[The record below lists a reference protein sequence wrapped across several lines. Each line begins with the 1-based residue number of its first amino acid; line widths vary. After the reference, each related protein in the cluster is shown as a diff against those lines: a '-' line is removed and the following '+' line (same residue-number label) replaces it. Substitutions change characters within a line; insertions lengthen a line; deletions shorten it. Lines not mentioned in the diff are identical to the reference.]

1 MTLSFQ
7 CQTTKTAYFGDL
19 QPGFPHL
26 DPHET
31 VLLGPLTDGFG
42 FDDFV
47 VAAAGVGFDP
57 TNVFASPEIPFLK
70 TLKIKEGKYEFIVIE

>member
-1 MTLSFQ
+1 M
-7 CQTTKTAYFGDL
+7 
-19 QPGFPHL
+19 
-26 DPHET
+26 
-31 VLLGPLTDGFG
+31 LLGPLTDGFG